1 MTNMINIKLNILVMR
16 FHYIFILYSVS
27 YVTKNTFENLKQIL
41 FIMNDGI
48 TVLKKFNILPITF
61 CRLINGKK
69 NSIMIAFDPRVILT
83 KINIYWN
90 IYLDFHHL
98 ILIKVI
104 HFCINNK
111 CYHYYNTN
119 NLSIIQLHFFLIW

>member
-1 MTNMINIKLNILVMR
+1 MR

-48 TVLKKFNILPITF
+48 TVLKIFNILPITF

-69 NSIMIAFDPRVILT
+69 KFYYDCVRPTCHFNQN
-83 KINIYWN
+83 K
-90 IYLDFHHL
+90 YLLKHL
-98 ILIKVI
+98 FGFPSL
-104 HFCINNK
+104 
-111 CYHYYNTN
+111 
-119 NLSIIQLHFFLIW
+119 NLN